1 MSNKKIETLR
11 KEQKNVVET
20 IQRRKIAFNFFMKLL
35 FEMLFICFM
44 AMLLPI
50 RIKNHNSD
58 LDIIIFISLL
68 VFYICLFIIWGLLDK
83 NKGFIKSII
92 YFLILIISSG
102 FVNIAFC
109 KFRLEQKIVCSFI
122 VILAI
127 IVILMFCLK
136 IKDIL
141 VPAIVIVAIE
151 IFLIYKYVNIMNGFI
166 FVFII
171 NLLTYITNLLNIYKD
186 IKNGDY
192 NKSVNIIRVVLLAIF
207 VAQIC
212 SVSNI
217 LI

>member
-11 KEQKNVVET
+11 KEQKNVAEI
-20 IQRRKIAFNFFMKLL
+20 IQRRRIAFNFFMKHL

-50 RIKNHNSD
+50 EMSSD
-58 LDIIIFISLL
+58 NGDLIVIVFISLL
-68 VFYICLFIIWGLLDK
+68 VFYICLFIIFGLFDK
-83 NKGFIKSII
+83 NKRFIKSII

-102 FVNIAFC
+102 FVKVAVC
-109 KFRLEQKIVCSFI
+109 KFSLEQKIACFSI

-127 IVILMFCLK
+127 ILILMFCLK

-141 VPAIVIVAIE
+141 VPVIVIVAIE

-171 NLLTYITNLLNIYKD
+171 NLLTYITNLLNIYKS

-192 NKSVNIIRVVLLAIF
+192 DKSVFIRVFILAIF

>member
-11 KEQKNVVET
+11 KEQKNVAEI
-20 IQRRKIAFNFFMKLL
+20 IQRRRIAFNFFMKHLL
-35 FEMLFICFM
+35 EMFFICFI
-44 AMLLPI
+44 AILLPVEMSI
-50 RIKNHNSD
+50 DKGSLIA
-58 LDIIIFISLL
+58 IVFISVL
-68 VFYICLFIIWGLLDK
+68 VFYICLFIILSLLDK

-92 YFLILIISSG
+92 YFLILIISTG

-127 IVILMFCLK
+127 ILILMFCLK

-141 VPAIVIVAIE
+141 VPVIVIVAIE

-171 NLLTYITNLLNIYKD
+171 NLLTYITNLLNIYKS

-192 NKSVNIIRVVLLAIF
+192 DKSVFIRVFILAIF